1 MKEQKELTPDAL
13 ALLVQYLTDNS
24 KEDEAEFNGRP
35 YPIALL
41 KIIRDSAKREL
52 TPKIREEITANIE
65 FKARCWD
72 MAIRT
77 PIEKGQSFFHLSIKI
92 GEYLLDNPGA
102 IEYEPKKKG

>member
-1 MKEQKELTPDAL
+1 MKSQNKLSPDAL

-24 KEDEAEFNGRP
+24 KEDEVEFNGRP

-52 TPKIREEITANIE
+52 TPKIREDIASNIE
-65 FKARCWD
+65 FKARCWEL
-72 MAIRT
+72 AIRT
-77 PIEKGQSFFHLSIKI
+77 PIEKGQSFFQLSIKI
-92 GEYLLDNPGA
+92 GEFLLANPGA